1 MPTKLITGQPGN
13 GKTLYAVHLIKQA
26 LKEGREV
33 YTNINGIK
41 LDVLPIPENDKGE
54 LDWTLTP
61 KGDAELGI
69 KGALI
74 VYDETQKLSYFAY
87 KSKEKLSSNPLIT
100 ELETHRHHGYDL
112 IFITQ
117 SPKFLHLHLL
127 DLVNEHYHVKRPFN
141 KKQAEIHL
149 HRKACML
156 PETEAA
162 EKRAED
168 IFKFEYPPELFKEYK
183 STEIVTNS
191 KLRIPTYMKRLMWI
205 VGLSVVGIIYLV
217 FFRDNFIFGHM
228 MGKDKKNEVA
238 AQNVP
243 AQKADE
249 ESNKKIDEACAK
261 QYGMTVEQCADLRDP
276 SKRNN
281 ELQATNDVR
290 MSTISVNYNPNKPY
304 DVELPPDAY
313 EVTSKPIF
321 SGCMKKNGHYVAY
334 TQQGTILHDV
344 SETDC
349 KRLMKQAGD
358 RPFNYFAKSNNE
370 IGATTTNMNT
380 NTEVKN
386 APVEKVEQKQQP
398 VQYAENYIQRGL
410 ERDPNWY

>member
-13 GKTLYAVHLIKQA
+13 GKTLYAVALIKQA

-33 YTNINGIK
+33 YTNINGIT

-61 KGDAELGI
+61 RGDAELGL

-87 KSKEKLSSNPLIT
+87 KTKEKLSSNPLIT
-100 ELETHRHHGYDL
+100 ELETHRHYGYDL

-168 IFKFEYPPELFKEYK
+168 IFKFQYPPELFKAYK

-191 KLRIPTYMKRLMWI
+191 KLRIPKYMKRLFWI
-205 VGLSVVGIIYLV
+205 IGLCLLGIIYLV
-217 FFRDNFIFGHM
+217 FFKDNFIFSHVA
-228 MGKDKKNEVA
+228 GKDKKNENTT
-238 AQNVP
+238 QP
-243 AQKADE
+243 ASAPTTTE
-249 ESNKKIDEACAK
+249 EDTKKIDEACAK
-261 QYGMTVEQCADLRDP
+261 QYGLTVEQCADLRDP
-276 SKRNN
+276 SKRND
-281 ELQATNDVR
+281 ELQAKNDVR
-290 MSTISVNYNPNKPY
+290 MSTIAVQYNPNKPY
-304 DVELPPDAY
+304 DTQLPPDAY
-313 EVTSKPIF
+313 QATAKPVF
-321 SGCMKKNGHYVAY
+321 SGCMKKGGRYVAY
-334 TQQGTILHDV
+334 TQQGTILNEV
-344 SETDC
+344 SQSDC
-349 KRLMKQAGD
+349 KRLIDEAGD
-358 RPFNYFAKSNNE
+358 RPFNYFAQQQQGSVMKNE
-370 IGATTTNMNT
+370 SSS
-380 NTEVKN
+380 
-386 APVEKVEQKQQP
+386 
-398 VQYAENYIQRGL
+398 L
-410 ERDPNWY
+410 

>member
-1 MPTKLITGQPGN
+1 MPIKLITGQPGN
-13 GKTLYAVHLIKQA
+13 GKTLYAVALIKQA

-33 YTNINGIK
+33 YTNINGIT

-61 KGDAELGI
+61 KGDAEAGV
-69 KGALI
+69 KGALT
-74 VYDETQKLSYFAY
+74 VYDETQKLPYFAY
-87 KSKEKLSSNPLIT
+87 KTKEKLSSNPLIT

-168 IFKFEYPPELFKEYK
+168 IFKFQYPPELFKEYK

-191 KLRIPTYMKRLMWI
+191 KLRIPKYMKRLMWI
-205 VGLSVVGIIYLV
+205 AGLCIVGIIYLV
-217 FFRDNFIFGHM
+217 FFRDNFIFGHL
-228 MGKDKKNEVA
+228 MGKDQKNENQVA

-243 AQKADE
+243 APKADKE
-249 ESNKKIDEACAK
+249 DTKKIDEACAK
-261 QYGMTVEQCADLRDP
+261 QYGLTVGQCADLRDP
-276 SKRNN
+276 SKRN
-281 ELQATNDVR
+281 EQLQAENDVR
-290 MSTISVNYNPNKPY
+290 MTTIVAKYSPSKPY
-304 DVELPPDAY
+304 DVELPDDAY
-313 EVTSKPIF
+313 QVTSKPVF
-321 SGCMKKNGHYVAY
+321 SGCMKKGSRYVAY
-334 TQQGTILHDV
+334 TQQGTILRDV
-344 SETDC
+344 SQSDC
-349 KRLMKQAGD
+349 KRLINQAGD
-358 RPFNYFAKSNNE
+358 RPYNYFA
-370 IGATTTNMNT
+370 
-380 NTEVKN
+380 
-386 APVEKVEQKQQP
+386 QQP
-398 VQYAENYIQRGL
+398 VQQIQQPIQQQTVSIQPQL
-410 ERDPNWY
+410 ERQQANNYVQEGLQRSSVNGANQL

>member
-1 MPTKLITGQPGN
+1 MPIKLITGQPGN
-13 GKTLYAVHLIKQA
+13 GKTLYAVALIKQA

-33 YTNINGIK
+33 YTNINGIT

-61 KGDAELGI
+61 KGDAESGV
-69 KGALI
+69 KGALT
-74 VYDETQKLSYFAY
+74 VYDETQKLPYFAY
-87 KSKEKLSSNPLIT
+87 KPKEKLSNNPLIT

-112 IFITQ
+112 VFITQ

-168 IFKFEYPPELFKEYK
+168 IFKFQYPPELFKEYK

-191 KLRIPTYMKRLMWI
+191 KLRIPKYMKRLMWI
-205 VGLSVVGIIYLV
+205 AGICILGIIYLV

-238 AQNVP
+238 AQTDSSP
-243 AQKADE
+243 KADE
-249 ESNKKIDEACAK
+249 ENNKKIDEACAK

-276 SKRNN
+276 SKRND
-281 ELQATNDVR
+281 ELQAKNDVR
-290 MSTISVNYNPNKPY
+290 MSTIAVQYNPNKPY
-304 DVELPPDAY
+304 DVQIPSDAY
-313 EVTSKPIF
+313 QVTSMPVF
-321 SGCMKKNGHYVAY
+321 SGCMKKGSRYIAY
-334 TQQGTILHDV
+334 TQQGTILKDV
-344 SETDC
+344 SQSDC
-349 KRLMKQAGD
+349 KRLINQAGE
-358 RPFNYFAKSNNE
+358 RPYNYFAQQSQQ
-370 IGATTTNMNT
+370 TT
-380 NTEVKN
+380 V
-386 APVEKVEQKQQP
+386 QIQQP
-398 VQYAENYIQRGL
+398 VVQQQATEQPSPEMIDKMKVAKEQGL
-410 ERDPNWY
+410 I